1 MAVTLILALLS
12 VAYLIQAWHLSVGT
26 MNNLG
31 PGAYPIGLGFFM
43 LFCLGLKLV
52 KDLKE
57 KKTKTGKGLAF
68 RWQIWMGLTSL
79 GYALI
84 LERVGYLA
92 STVLYA
98 TVMALI
104 FDCTDSHEGCMSRTL
119 TARTVVRALLTGLA
133 ITALGYLLFHVLF
146 NFRLP

>member
-1 MAVTLILALLS
+1 MALTLILSLVS
-12 VAYLIQAWHLSVGT
+12 VIYLFQAWHLSVGT
-26 MNNLG
+26 MTNPG
-31 PGAYPIGLGFFM
+31 PGAYPIGLGLFM
-43 LFCLGLKLV
+43 LFCLALQFF
-52 KDLKE
+52 KDFRTKGG
-57 KKTKTGKGLAF
+57 KTARLPF
-68 RWQIWMGLTSL
+68 RWQLAMGVASL
-79 GYALI
+79 GYALV

-104 FDCTDSHEGCMSRTL
+104 FGCTDSDEGCNWK
-119 TARTVVRALLTGLA
+119 ALLSARSIGLALATGIA